1 MSDPTGSNSAGKS
14 PASNSPASTRTDKGV
29 RGFELDIHV
38 AFTQPLPVTQARTAL
53 LTLDG
58 FTVDLYRPHPA
69 ALNALESGGAAD
81 EVPSARLTGPLRDP
95 DALRAGLS
103 ALLGGPA
110 RYVEIGVRGF
120 LRSAAGQ
127 TEWMPWKR
135 NAVLPRAD
143 VARVTFEEGVRF
155 VLE

>member
-1 MSDPTGSNSAGKS
+1 MTD
-14 PASNSPASTRTDKGV
+14 PASTPPTSTAPASTRPDKGV

-38 AFTQPLPVTQARTAL
+38 AFTQPLPAAQARAAL

-69 ALNALESGGAAD
+69 ALHADQSGGDAPD

-95 DALRAGLS
+95 EALRAGLS

-110 RYVEIGVRGF
+110 RYVEVGVRGF

>member
-1 MSDPTGSNSAGKS
+1 MSDPTT
-14 PASNSPASTRTDKGV
+14 SPASTRTDKGV

-38 AFTQPLPVTQARTAL
+38 AFTQPLAAAQARAAL
-53 LTLDG
+53 LALDG

-69 ALNALESGGAAD
+69 ALHAD
-81 EVPSARLTGPLRDP
+81 QAGDAPDAVPSARLTGPLRDP
-95 DALRAGLS
+95 DVLRAGLS

-110 RYVEIGVRGF
+110 RYVEVGVRGF